1 MADEQKQEVPQ
12 FDIVRIYTKDVSL
25 ETPNV
30 PEVFRSPW
38 KPETKV
44 DLDVKYSLIDKEENI
59 FEVVLRVTVT
69 TTLEDEKVAYLC
81 EVNQAG
87 LFHIAN
93 MPEQQLAHALNSYAP
108 SLLFPYIRETITSLV
123 MKASF
128 PQFILAPINF
138 DAIFIQRMQQEQAQ
152 SQAKEKTE
160 E

>member
-81 EVNQAG
+81 EVDRK
-87 LFHIAN
+87 
-93 MPEQQLAHALNSYAP
+93 S
-108 SLLFPYIRETITSLV
+108 V
-123 MKASF
+123 V
-128 PQFILAPINF
+128 
-138 DAIFIQRMQQEQAQ
+138 
-152 SQAKEKTE
+152 
-160 E
+160 